1 LRNTNA
7 ILRKSESF
15 DLENNKQIMINMCL
29 FQNNNKILMTNSSPF
44 TPERLASINKVN
56 FEYLVLLKDISL
68 YCYPLKPIRAIRMFL
83 RCFYFSSL
91 TIAWFKYIANSPL
104 LSKIIEVDLSLAEK
118 LYRHNLRVDYPIHQR
133 LKILT
138 NHYSCID
145 KVLAPNFLEQ
155 VLLQNGMLLAI
166 VTAQS
171 ESIYHLTLCYG
182 INGSKEGELS
192 IVMSGEDNRQL
203 CRLSFSVI
211 PTFQGHT
218 FYIGG
223 LQGANRESAQ
233 QCVNKACRD
242 CYDLTPRRITMEVLW
257 ALAKHTG
264 CSKILG
270 VLNKQHISSRR
281 PNKYFNY
288 DEHWLSLNATMNE
301 EGDFVLPLVHEHK
314 ELADVKRKRRAKY
327 RKQRA
332 LLEIIHSD
340 VLSELSK
347 WNKI

>member
-1 LRNTNA
+1 MPNPN
-7 ILRKSESF
+7 
-15 DLENNKQIMINMCL
+15 
-29 FQNNNKILMTNSSPF
+29 PF
-44 TPERLASINKVN
+44 TSERLVSINKINV
-56 FEYLVLLKDISL
+56 EYLILLKDISV

-118 LYRHNLRVDYPIHQR
+118 LYRHNLRVNYPIHQR

-138 NHYSCID
+138 GHYSCID

-166 VTAQS
+166 VTPQS

-182 INGSKEGELS
+182 IDGSKEGELS

-223 LQGANRESAQ
+223 LQGANRENAQ
-233 QCVNKACRD
+233 HRVNKACRD
-242 CYDLTPRRITMEVLW
+242 CYDLIPRRITMEVLW

-270 VLNKQHISSRR
+270 VPNNQHISSRR

-288 DEHWLSLNATMNE
+288 DEYWLALNATMNE
-301 EGDFVLPLVHEHK
+301 EGDFVLPLEHVHK
-314 ELADVKRKRRAKY
+314 ELVDVKRKRRSKY
-327 RKQRA
+327 RNQRE
-332 LLEIIHSD
+332 LLKIIYAD
-340 VLSELSK
+340 VLNALK
-347 WNKI
+347 D